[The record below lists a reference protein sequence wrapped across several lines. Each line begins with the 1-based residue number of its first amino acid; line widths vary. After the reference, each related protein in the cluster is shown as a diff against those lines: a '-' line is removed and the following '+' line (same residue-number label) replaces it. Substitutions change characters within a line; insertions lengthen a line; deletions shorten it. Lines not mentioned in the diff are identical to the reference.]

1 MSSRILALMAL
12 AACSLLG
19 QNQNYPYVFNT
30 FAGTYPLGDGGP
42 AIQALLLLPT
52 AAVPDGAG
60 NLYIADG
67 SNYRIRKV
75 AANGTISTL
84 AATPFPSG
92 MALGKDGN
100 LYVTSPGVVF
110 KVATSNG
117 AITVLAGNDVA
128 GFGGDGGLA
137 TQAQV
142 GAGAGIALDSNGNIF
157 FVDGQRVREI
167 TVADGKINTIAGTG
181 NAGAATD
188 NVSPLTTDFYFPGGL
203 AIDSSN
209 NIYIADSSNFR
220 VRKISNGVI
229 TTILGTGSYGQV
241 VPGPAKSSPSGVPQA
256 LTFDASGNLYV
267 SDIGHQQIL
276 KVDTNGNVTQIAGQQ
291 ATFGYADGP
300 AATTYLDDPYGLS
313 PDGSGGLYIAEFQS
327 SRIRHLS
334 GGAITTVAGMLH
346 YAGDNG
352 PASAALLYEPTA
364 EVMDAQGNV
373 YILDS
378 SNFRVRKVAA
388 NGVIT
393 TFAGNGISNPPT
405 PGPAASTSLPTLYS
419 MAIDGTGNLY
429 LGGGGVIYKITA
441 SGTISL
447 FAGTGT
453 LGFSGA
459 EGDGGPALKAT
470 FSFVTALAADS
481 SGNVYVGDQQLP
493 RIRKITTDG
502 NINNFAGTGTAVNS
516 GDGGLATSAGIYSNG
531 SLAVDAK
538 GNVYIGSNNVVRM
551 VTAGGIISTVAGN
564 GTAGSPTDGATAKT
578 APFTYANGMTTDA
591 AGNLYISSA
600 DYNVYKLDT
609 AGVIHIV
616 AGGGK
621 TIAFTNGVIAT
632 TLGGFFGK
640 GISVSG
646 AGDLLV
652 ADPGNSVIRQLVLD
666 SPTGI
671 VAAGGNNQSAA
682 VGTALSTPI
691 TVTVSGRGG
700 VNVPGIVVNFTV
712 TSGSA
717 TLSAASSTTDSTGTA
732 GVGVT
737 LGSAA
742 GTVTITAAIAG
753 STLPATQFTET
764 AMSANPNCTI
774 GEPAI
779 TSVRSLTD
787 FGGLSTFASGSWL
800 EVKGTNLA
808 TDARLWAG
816 SDFNGNNAPTGLDGS
831 SVSINGNAGFVEYI
845 SSGQINVQAP
855 DDPAT
860 GSVAIT
866 VTNCGGTSAA
876 VTVQK
881 TSIAPGVLA
890 TSAFNIGGK
899 QYLVALYQDGVTY
912 VGNVG
917 LIAGVPFRPAKPG
930 DQITVYGIGFGG
942 VTPASAPGVIV
953 MQQNA
958 VPGLTVS
965 FGQIPATTTYAGLSP
980 GNVGLYQFNITVP
993 NVPNG
998 DYQINVSVGAVAL
1011 QQAVY
1016 LTVSQ

>member
-1 MSSRILALMAL
+1 MSSRILSLMAL
-12 AACSLLG
+12 AASTLLG
-19 QNQNYPYVFNT
+19 QNYPYVFNT
-30 FAGTYPLGDGGP
+30 FAGTYPLGDGGQ
-42 AIQALLLLPT
+42 ATQALLLTPT
-52 AAVPDGAG
+52 SVAPDGAG

-67 SNYRIRKV
+67 ANYRIRKV

-84 AATPFPSG
+84 ASTPFPSG
-92 MALGKDGN
+92 MVLGKDGN

-117 AITVLAGNDVA
+117 AITVLAGNDVS
-128 GFGGDGGLA
+128 GFGGDGGPA

-142 GAGAGIALDSNGNIF
+142 GIATGIALDSNGNIF

-188 NVSPLTTDFYFPGGL
+188 NVSPLATNFYFPSGL

-209 NIYIADSSNFR
+209 NIYIADNDNFR
-220 VRKISNGVI
+220 VRKISGGVI
-229 TTILGTGSYGQV
+229 TTILGTGTYHQAA
-241 VPGPAKSSPSGVPQA
+241 PGPAKSSPIGVPEA
-256 LTFDASGNLYV
+256 LAFDASGNLYV
-267 SDIGHQQIL
+267 SDIGFQQIL
-276 KVDTNGNVTQIAGQQ
+276 KVDTSGNVTQIAGQQ
-291 ATFGYADGP
+291 AAFGFTDGP
-300 AATTYLDDPYGLS
+300 AATTYLDQPYGIAA
-313 PDGSGGLYIAEFQS
+313 DGSGGLYIAEFQS
-327 SRIRHLS
+327 CRIRHLS
-334 GGAITTVAGMLH
+334 GGSITTIAGMLH
-346 YAGDNG
+346 YGGDNG
-352 PASAALLYEPTA
+352 PASAALLYNPRA
-364 EVMDAQGNV
+364 QVMDAQGNV
-373 YILDS
+373 YILDA
-378 SNFRVRKVAA
+378 SNYRVRKVAA
-388 NGVIT
+388 GGAIT
-393 TFAGNGISNPPT
+393 TFAGNGTPNPPT
-405 PGPAASTSLPTLYS
+405 PGAAASTSLPPLYS
-419 MAIDGTGNLY
+419 MAIDGAGNLY
-429 LGGGGVIYKITA
+429 LGGGGVIYKVTS

-447 FAGTGT
+447 FAGAGSLGAAGT
-453 LGFSGA
+453 A
-459 EGDGGPALKAT
+459 GDGGPALKAT
-470 FSFVTALAADS
+470 FGYVTALAVDS
-481 SGNVYVGDQQLP
+481 SGNVYVGDQQLA

-502 NINNFAGTGTAVNS
+502 NINNFAGTGTTANS

-538 GNVYIGSNNVVRM
+538 GNVYIGSSNVVRM
-551 VTAGGIISTVAGN
+551 VTTGGIISTVAGN
-564 GTAGSPTDGATAKT
+564 GTAGSPSDGAIART
-578 APFTYANGMTTDA
+578 APFTYANGMAADA
-591 AGNLYISSA
+591 AGNLFLTSA
-600 DYNVYKLDT
+600 DLHIYKLDT
-609 AGVIHIV
+609 AGVIHII
-616 AGGGK
+616 AGAGK
-621 TIAFTNGVIAT
+621 SNLTNGAIAT
-632 TLGGFFGK
+632 SISGIFGN

-652 ADPGNSVIRQLVLD
+652 ADSGNSVIRQLVLD

-671 VAAGGNNQSAA
+671 VAAGGNNQSGA

-700 VNVPGIVVNFTV
+700 VNVPGVTVNFTV

-717 TLSAASSTTDSTGTA
+717 TLSTTSSTTDSSGTA

-737 LGSAA
+737 FGSTA
-742 GTVTITAAIAG
+742 GTVIITATIAG
-753 STLPATQFTET
+753 STLPAAQFTET
-764 AMSANPNCTI
+764 ATSTNPSCTI
-774 GEPAI
+774 GTPVI

-787 FGGLSTFASGSWL
+787 FGGLSTFGSGSWL

-816 SDFNGNNAPTGLDGS
+816 GDFQGNNAPIGLDGS
-831 SVSINGNAGFVEYI
+831 TVSINGNAGFVEYI
-845 SSGQINVQAP
+845 SPGQINVQAP
-855 DDPAT
+855 ADPAT
-860 GSVAIT
+860 GAVAIT
-866 VTNCGGTSAA
+866 VTNCAGTSPA

-881 TSIAPGVLA
+881 TAIAPGVLA

-912 VGNVG
+912 VGNSG

-953 MQQNA
+953 TQQNA

-965 FGQIPATTTYAGLSP
+965 FGQIPATTTYAGLAP
-980 GNVGLYQFNITVP
+980 GNIGLYQFDITVP

-998 DYQINVSVGAVAL
+998 DYQINMSVGGVAL